1 MYSLEQERKKLI
13 EIKNQYLEL
22 IKEYDERIKK
32 VMTDY
37 KKDPFLQAALL
48 EQLHT
53 KLNQLKKSIDNPFFG
68 RIDFLHEGSSKNEIC
83 YIGKVG
89 VLDSLGD
96 PITVDWRA
104 PISAL
109 YYDSNV
115 GPAEYLAP
123 SGIIKGDLKLKRQY
137 EIENGHMKG
146 FQDVNTVSNDELLK
160 PYLSSSADNRLKN
173 IVSTI
178 QSEQN
183 AIIRK
188 KLKENN
194 IIQGTAGSGKTT
206 VALHRIAYL
215 VYNMQKEYNQNQF
228 IVIGPNAY
236 FMDYI
241 SSVLPDLDV
250 HTVTQYTFLNIV
262 NEYINEKIKIIDQNN
277 RLENYLS
284 NKKLDA
290 NIQYKVSL
298 TYKKALDKFIVD
310 IKSNIIHG
318 PIKCENT
325 ILFSERDISRYLN
338 NSSLDI
344 IGQIKQFTKF
354 AKKYIKDNF
363 DDIKHRYWSIYRDEY
378 LSLPLDSPRR
388 KEILKITETFNSEV
402 KNIDK
407 ILKSYFNVAALKPLK
422 LYKLFV
428 DNIECYVDGKDCDA
442 IKLKNDTLKSINSK
456 TLGYE
461 DLPAL
466 IYLNLNFNGY
476 KDYDKYVHVVLDEA
490 QDFGLFHFEVLK
502 KLFKNGTFSIFGDLA
517 QSIYSYQSIDNWEEV
532 VNNIFNDHCNVIK
545 LEKSYRTTYE
555 IMSVANLISSSFG
568 FGNAEAV
575 LRHGN
580 EVEAYQLDS
589 SNVGGYI
596 SARINEFINFG
607 YKSIAIIC
615 KTDKDVSGLSKVLTG
630 ENISHNVVNSQNTKY
645 DGGICLIPSYLS
657 KGLEFDAAIIYDIE
671 KYNPEN
677 EVDMKLLY
685 VSITRAL
692 HQLDITYDN
701 ELIEPLKTINKN
713 KKYLKLKN

>member
-1 MYSLEQERKKLI
+1 MSILEQERQKLI
-13 EIKNQYLEL
+13 EIKNQYNEL
-22 IKEYDERIKK
+22 IKEYSERIKHIE
-32 VMTDY
+32 VDY
-37 KKDPFLQAALL
+37 KDDPFLQASLL
-48 EQLHT
+48 EQFHT
-53 KLNQLKKSIDNPFFG
+53 KMNQLKKCIDNPFFG
-68 RIDFLHEGSSKNEIC
+68 RIDFLHDGENKDEIC

-89 VLDSLGD
+89 VLDDRGE

-104 PISAL
+104 PISSL

-123 SGIIKGDLKLKRQY
+123 AGTMKGELKLKRQFD
-137 EIENGHMKG
+137 IEDGKISNL
-146 FQDVNTVSNDELLK
+146 QDVNTVSNDELLK
-160 PYLSSSADNRLKN
+160 PYLSNNADNRLKN

-183 AIIRK
+183 SIIRK
-188 KLKENN
+188 KIQENN

-215 VYNMQKEYNQNQF
+215 VYNMQKQYNQNQF

-250 HTVTQYTFLNIV
+250 HTVTQYTFLDIV
-262 NEYINEKIKIIDQNN
+262 NNYLNEKIKIIDQNN

-284 NKKLDA
+284 NNTIDY
-290 NIQYKVSL
+290 NIKYKSSL
-298 TYKKALDKFIVD
+298 IYKKALDKFIDD
-310 IKSNIIHG
+310 IKASIVHG
-318 PIKCENT
+318 PIKYDNL
-325 ILFSERDISRYLN
+325 ILFSESDINRYFDK
-338 NSSLDI
+338 NSLSVVE
-344 IGQIKQFTKF
+344 QIKEFMKY
-354 AKKYIKDNF
+354 AKKYMKDNL
-363 DDIKHRYWSIYRDEY
+363 DDIKNKYWLQYREEY
-378 LSLPLDSPRR
+378 LSLPDNSPRR
-388 KEILKITETFNSEV
+388 EEILQITETFNKEV

-407 ILKSYFNVAALKPLK
+407 ILKDYFNVSVLKPLT

-428 DNIECYVDGKDCDA
+428 DNIERYVDSNDCD
-442 IKLKNDTLKSINSK
+442 IIRLKDDTLKAIKSK

-466 IYLNLNFNGY
+466 VYLNLEFNGY
-476 KDYDKYVHVVLDEA
+476 KDYDKYIHVVVDEA

-517 QSIYSYQSIDNWEEV
+517 QSIYSYQSINNWDEV
-532 VNNIFNDHCNVIK
+532 ISNVFYTDCNLIK

-555 IMSVANLISSSFG
+555 IMNAANLVSKNFG
-568 FGNAEAV
+568 FGNAQAV

-580 EVEAYQLDS
+580 DVETYQMDN
-589 SNVGGYI
+589 SNICNYI
-596 SARINEFINFG
+596 STRLGDFIISG

-615 KTDKDVSGLSKVLTG
+615 KTDKDVTNLSKILTK
-630 ENISHNVVNSQNTKY
+630 ENIAHNTINSKNTKY

-657 KGLEFDAAIIYDIE
+657 KGLEFDVAIIYDIE

-677 EVDMKLLY
+677 EIDMKLLY
-685 VSITRAL
+685 VSMTRAL
-692 HQLDITYDN
+692 HQLDVTYTN
-701 ELIEPLKTINKN
+701 ELIEPLKSLNKN
-713 KKYLKLKN
+713 NKYLKTR